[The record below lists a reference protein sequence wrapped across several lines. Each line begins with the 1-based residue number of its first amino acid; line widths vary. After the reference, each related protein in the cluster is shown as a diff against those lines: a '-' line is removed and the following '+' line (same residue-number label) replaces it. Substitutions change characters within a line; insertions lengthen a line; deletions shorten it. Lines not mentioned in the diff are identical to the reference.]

1 MSLESRIRALEEASR
16 PRRRMVSTIR
26 DLVLYA
32 SGDLPGDGPVEAS
45 PEIQQLIDQL
55 SEQPPARASLH
66 QAR

>member
-1 MSLESRIRALEEASR
+1 MSLESRIKALEEASK
-16 PRRRMVSTIR
+16 PRRRVVSTFR

-32 SGDLPGDGPVEAS
+32 NGDLPGDGPVETT

-66 QAR
+66 